1 MIKMS
6 LLFYLKVYVLRL
18 LTRLFAWLDRRGGPL
33 RPPGPSLKV
42 NIPSRLSAF
51 KGSFDVFF
59 YFPPGY
65 DRNNSKENGYPIVV
79 NSHGGGY
86 CVGHA
91 RDDERF
97 IAELTS
103 RGAVVASVNYRLA
116 PESPYPVAI
125 EDCLDALLYIWRNA
139 ASFQIDKHRTVLSGS
154 SAGGH
159 LAFASLLMLWKRMKD
174 KTLRVDNAH
183 MGTVKGLMA
192 FYPVMDM
199 TKSRAERAQSN
210 PAFLALKRKPP
221 SSSKLIGSVFDEAFF
236 WKLEQKPDKGFMYLS
251 PGLAPE
257 DALKEA
263 LPPIIS
269 FKLAGLDYLLSEEK
283 EAFRR
288 LKQLGKNVDCEVV
301 EGVPHYWDH
310 MARTEEM
317 RELRDRFLGTAAEEI
332 EKIWQS

>member
-1 MIKMS
+1 MS
-6 LLFYLKVYVLRL
+6 PFFYLKVYILRL
-18 LTRLFAWLDRRGGPL
+18 LTRLFAWRDRRGGPL
-33 RPPGPSLKV
+33 RPPGPSLRV
-42 NIPSRLSAF
+42 NIPSAISDS
-51 KGSFDVFF
+51 KGTFDLFF

-65 DRNNSKENGYPIVV
+65 DRNDSKENRYPVVV
-79 NSHGGGY
+79 NFHGGGY

-103 RGAVVASVNYRLA
+103 RGAIVASVNYRLA
-116 PESPYPVAI
+116 PESPYPAAI

-139 ASFQIDKHRTVLSGS
+139 ASLHIDKHRTILSGS

-174 KTLRVDNAH
+174 KNLQIDPSSL
-183 MGTVKGLMA
+183 GTVKGLMA

-199 TKSRAERAQSN
+199 TKTRAERALSN
-210 PAFLALKRKPP
+210 PAFSALKKKPA

-236 WKLEQKPDKGFMYLS
+236 WNLKEKPDKSFMYLS

-257 DALKEA
+257 DSLKEA

-283 EAFRR
+283 EAVRR
-288 LKQLGKNVDCEVV
+288 LKLLGKQVDCEVV
-301 EGVPHYWDH
+301 EEVPHYWDH
-310 MARTEEM
+310 MARTTEM
-317 RELRDRFLGTAAEEI
+317 KELRDKFLGKAAEEI
-332 EKIWQS
+332 EQIWQS